1 MNHEEFTKRLPKD
14 KKGAPTLISEDDWE
28 IIQLVYTFHPAIS
41 NIDGKDEI
49 VELYCSMGMP
59 FIRAMAPQAMTCKLL
74 EEALTRAKND
84 FSDREQ
90 RLQEAIRRAEKRR
103 DEDIANI
110 TELCAGEIAELKA
123 GFKEGVTELAIR
135 IQELTDRIGS
145 LEGGR

>member
-1 MNHEEFTKRLPKD
+1 MTYEEFTNRLDHFMSGPHK
-14 KKGAPTLISEDDWE
+14 INNEDWE
-28 IIQLVYTFHPAIS
+28 IIQLVYTYHPAIS
-41 NIDGKDEI
+41 NIEGKDEI
-49 VELYCSMGMP
+49 AELYCSMGMP

-74 EEALTRAKND
+74 EEALQRAKNE

-110 TELCAGEIAELKA
+110 TELCASEIAELKA
-123 GFKEGVTELAIR
+123 GFKEGVTELVIR
-135 IQELTDRIGS
+135 IQDLTDRLGN